1 MNIHV
6 SFFIMVFS
14 GSMPRS
20 GIVAYGSFIP
30 SFLRN
35 LHTVAVPIYISM
47 RLFEENQRQ
56 VTLY

>member
-1 MNIHV
+1 
-6 SFFIMVFS
+6 MVVLFL
-14 GSMPRS
+14 
-20 GIVAYGSFIP
+20 V
-30 SFLRN
+30 FLRN